1 MRKVVA
7 LVVVT
12 VLVLG
17 IGGLALAHGFGPYGR
32 ASGAHGPMGGFMMG
46 PGMMGQGT
54 GPMGQYG
61 SHPCWEASGITSSPQ
76 AKALTKDEAT
86 ILLQGYIVRLR
97 NPNLKLG
104 TITETDTAFEAEVLT
119 KDNSLVE
126 KVLLDKRT
134 GWLRRAL

>member
-7 LVVVT
+7 LAVVT
-12 VLVLG
+12 ALVLG
-17 IGGLALAHGFGPYGR
+17 IGGLALAQGPYWR

-61 SHPCWEASGITSSPQ
+61 SHPCWEASGVTSSPQ
-76 AKALTKDEAT
+76 TKALTKEEAT
-86 ILLQGYIVRLR
+86 TLFQGYIIRLR

-134 GWLRRAL
+134 GWFRRAL